1 MNKPHLVILKEIV
14 GTPVQGGCSSCR
26 DVLFDTGSGVGFA
39 PEHKQ
44 KLEKLFRE
52 HFRKVHERED
62 ASQSSARFR
71 VRL

>member
-14 GTPVQGGCSSCR
+14 GTPVQGGCSSCKG
-26 DVLFDTGSGVGFA
+26 VVFETGSGIGFP

-52 HFRKVHERED
+52 HFRAVHEN
-62 ASQSSARFR
+62 ARAIS
-71 VRL
+71 VPLTPN